1 MDHSKKDQNSAQ
13 LNYFAFSLLAFAVFL
28 YAVFGMQL
36 AALALLV
43 CALMAWSW
51 PFEVNETKGKPTMGA
66 KGRIAVASV
75 MATIAL
81 LLIVTHNGGEPAQSI
96 FANSNLA
103 TPDAAKSSTTAK
115 PEQTAV
121 ASKLSPEEAE
131 RKVSELLAGER
142 QMRREDVEGRL
153 IFWDELVALA
163 PDSAEY
169 ATQRSKVKSEV
180 DALAP
185 YREQP
190 HLGGVITK
198 YKGRKEGFGNV
209 LVIDITVRNR
219 SRSNL
224 VDFEITC
231 ETFGGSGTTLG
242 RNTKVLYEMVE
253 GRSEKA
259 FRSLNMGFIDPQT
272 KRSSCSI
279 IRALIG

>member
-1 MDHSKKDQNSAQ
+1 
-13 LNYFAFSLLAFAVFL
+13 
-28 YAVFGMQL
+28 MQL

-51 PFEVNETKGKPTMGA
+51 PFEVNEAKGKPTMGA

-75 MATIAL
+75 MGTIAL
-81 LLIVTHNGGEPAQSI
+81 LLIATHIGGEPVQSI
-96 FANSNLA
+96 NANSNLA
-103 TPDAAKSSTTAK
+103 TRDAAKSPTIAAR
-115 PEQTAV
+115 EQTAV
-121 ASKLSPEEAE
+121 ASKLSPEEAK

-142 QMRREDVEGRL
+142 RLRREDVEGRL

-163 PDSAEY
+163 PDNTEY
-169 ATQRSKVKSEV
+169 GTQRSKVKSEV

-224 VDFEITC
+224 MDFEITC

-242 RNTKVLYEMVE
+242 RNTKVLYETVE
-253 GRSEKA
+253 GRSERP
-259 FRSLNMGFIDPQT
+259 FREINMGLIDPQT
-272 KRSSCSI
+272 KRSSCQI
-279 IRALIG
+279 DRALIG